1 MKYSYLSPYD
11 FEKHCPCSS
20 YLTAY
25 AESVSP
31 GSAIVRFCKGSKSKT
46 VDGKYTAEYDVIPK
60 AGQESYI
67 LEVSCTQH
75 SDHSYS
81 YETLKK
87 TGHQ

>member
-31 GSAIVRFCKGSKSKT
+31 ASATVRFCKGSKSKT
-46 VDGKYTAEYDVIPK
+46 VDGKYTAEYDVILG
-60 AGQESYI
+60 AGQSHV
-67 LEVSCTQH
+67 LEVSCTLLP
-75 SDHSYS
+75 DNSYS

-87 TGHQ
+87 TVHQ